1 MLVVGIKSRPVYK
14 GLVIDIHSARHLFA
28 LEREGAEA
36 LLDQIKSVGIGF
48 LGKAEI
54 LYIGPEIRRASSAR

>member
-28 LEREGAEA
+28 LEGEGAEA
-36 LLDQIKSVGIGF
+36 LLDQIKSGQRLSQESGSRRR
-48 LGKAEI
+48 K
-54 LYIGPEIRRASSAR
+54 IRRASCVI